1 MSKHLV
7 AAFMITGL
15 VFACGGGKGGGLGS
29 GVQGTKKV
37 IDLTPAEIDSLCAY
51 ISAVFPEHTATCTDG
66 PLTIGTT
73 KAKCISTSPNKTAA
87 PGCLATVDQSE
98 SCAEDFGAETDAQV
112 CANTIP
118 AACAPLFTTACNP
131 G

>member
-15 VFACGGGKGGGLGS
+15 VFACGAGKGGGLGS
-29 GVQGTKKV
+29 GVQGNKKV

-51 ISAVFPEHTATCTDG
+51 ISAVFPEKTVTCTDG
-66 PLTIGTT
+66 PTTPGTT
-73 KAKCISTSPNKTAA
+73 KADCISTSFNKTTA
-87 PGCLATVDQSE
+87 PGCTVTVDQSE
-98 SCAEDFGAETDAQV
+98 ACAEAFGAETDAQI
-112 CANTIP
+112 CAGTIP
-118 AACAPLFTTACNP
+118 TACTPLFSTACNP